1 MTHPLDMKLFSFFCA
16 LLAVASVAA
25 KPVIKTTT
33 AKVLAD
39 TNYEVFDRVD
49 MCVFDRYLCPPVR

>member
-1 MTHPLDMKLFSFFCA
+1 MNLFIFCA

-49 MCVFDRYLCPPVR
+49 MCVFDRYLSPPFR